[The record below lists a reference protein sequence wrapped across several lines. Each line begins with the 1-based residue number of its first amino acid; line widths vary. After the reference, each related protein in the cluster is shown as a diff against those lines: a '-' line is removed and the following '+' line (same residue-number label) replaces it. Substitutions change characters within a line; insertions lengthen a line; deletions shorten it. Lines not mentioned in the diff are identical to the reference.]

1 MTMISLSSPLP
12 PAHDESQAF
21 FSLLKLVTDP
31 AASAKRIGDLHAA
44 AEQAV
49 EAVAAAK
56 AATDQLAKD
65 RAMFAAERAKQE
77 QQLADARATF
87 ERDCHG
93 RDRAI
98 NDRQAETEK
107 LNRKARTARDEATRI
122 RTDLQA
128 RLERINKAAAA

>member
-1 MTMISLSSPLP
+1 MINSLSSSLP
-12 PAHDESQAF
+12 PARDESHAF

-31 AASAKRIGDLHAA
+31 AASAKRIAELHAA

-77 QQLADARATF
+77 QQLENARAAF

-93 RDRAI
+93 RDQAI
-98 NDRQAETEK
+98 NDRRAETEK
-107 LNRKARTARDEATRI
+107 LNREAQTAREEANRI